1 MDEIIF
7 ECMKLAVMSIGFV
20 VCAYLLPYVRQRI
33 GADKMVQ
40 LEAFVKN
47 AVYAAQQLLWEK
59 TGEERRLYATDLI
72 SEWCI
77 DNNVSVDASQ
87 IRTLIEA
94 AVRGM
99 RIAEGTQDDDK

>member
-7 ECMKLAVMSIGFV
+7 ECVKIAVMTIGFV
-20 VCAYLLPYVRQRI
+20 VCAYLLPYVRQKI
-33 GADKMVQ
+33 GAEKMTQ

-59 TGEERRLYATDLI
+59 TGEERRQYATDLI

-77 DNNVSVDASQ
+77 TNNVSVDASQ

-99 RIAEGTQDDDK
+99 RIAEGTQNEDK

>member
-7 ECMKLAVMSIGFV
+7 ECMKLAVMAISFV
-20 VCAYLLPYVRQRI
+20 TCAYILPYVRQKI
-33 GADKMVQ
+33 GADKMTQ

-59 TGEERRLYATDLI
+59 TGEERRIYATDLV

-77 DNNVSVDASQ
+77 DNNMNVDATQ

-99 RIAEGTQDDDK
+99 RIAEGTQNEDK

>member
-7 ECMKLAVMSIGFV
+7 ECMKLAVMAIGFV
-20 VCAYLLPYVRQRI
+20 TCAYILPYVRQKI
-33 GADKMVQ
+33 GADKMTQ

-59 TGEERRLYATDLI
+59 TGEERRIYATDLV

-77 DNNVSVDASQ
+77 DNNMNVDATQ

-99 RIAEGTQDDDK
+99 RIAEGTQNEDK

>member
-7 ECMKLAVMSIGFV
+7 ECVKLAVMAIGFV
-20 VCAYLLPYVRQRI
+20 TCAYILPYVRQKI
-33 GADKMVQ
+33 GTDKMTQ

-59 TGEERRLYATDLI
+59 TGEERRIYATDLV

-77 DNNVSVDASQ
+77 DNNMNVDATQ

-99 RIAEGTQDDDK
+99 RIAEGTQNEDK